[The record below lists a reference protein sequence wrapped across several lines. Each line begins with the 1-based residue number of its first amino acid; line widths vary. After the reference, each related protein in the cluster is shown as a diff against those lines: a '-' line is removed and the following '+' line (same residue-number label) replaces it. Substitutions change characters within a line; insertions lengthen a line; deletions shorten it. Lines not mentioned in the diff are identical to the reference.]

1 MSHVP
6 YASTKGR
13 LMFVIIFSNVL
24 HAVGVVNGNMAK
36 PNKECGNGCFDILE
50 AWVSPILVVVI

>member
-6 YASTKGR
+6 YASTIGR

-24 HAVGVVNGNMAK
+24 HAVGVVNGKMEK
-36 PNKECGNGCFDILE
+36 TGKECGYGCFDILE
-50 AWVSPILVVVI
+50 A

>member
-6 YASTKGR
+6 YAITIGR

-24 HAVGVVNGNMAK
+24 HALGVVNGNMAK
-36 PNKECGNGCFDILE
+36 PGKERGNGCFDIL
-50 AWVSPILVVVI
+50 